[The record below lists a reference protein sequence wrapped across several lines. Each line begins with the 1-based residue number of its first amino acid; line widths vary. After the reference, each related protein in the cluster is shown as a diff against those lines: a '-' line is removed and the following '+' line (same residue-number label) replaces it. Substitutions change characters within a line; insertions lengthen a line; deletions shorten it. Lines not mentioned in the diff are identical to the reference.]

1 MGKQRISVSS
11 KTPLQVAEKCK
22 EMEESW
28 ILKETDPDD
37 VEFNKVTIRNTVDFV
52 SYMVSAYIML
62 KYYLNDSFIFT
73 VIDDVT
79 D

>member
-1 MGKQRISVSS
+1 
-11 KTPLQVAEKCK
+11 
-22 EMEESW
+22 MEESW